1 MKQLILLLFVILVS
15 CNSNTPTIAGKT
27 LLKDLSEQV
36 FNGNLEKTSSF
47 AIHAGDSIFNY
58 TPTYRRLPNNEF
70 SKFYIKKH
78 PDTFIPYFN
87 VTVNFKHDHTITMEG
102 TEYFKEEIVP
112 ALEEFTDFAREGKN
126 VLIHLNFDERLTFS
140 DFLKYEKLMQATKN
154 KHTSFNSEIYIYNL
168 DALPDCDC
176 SL

>member
-1 MKQLILLLFVILVS
+1 MKKIIFLLFVILVS
-15 CNSNTPTIAGKT
+15 CKNNTPTISGKT

-36 FNGNLEKTSSF
+36 FSSKHENTSSI
-47 AIHAGDSIFNY
+47 AISAGDSVFNY
-58 TPTYRRLPNNEF
+58 VSNYGRLPNNEF

-87 VTVNFKHDHTITMEG
+87 VTVNFNHDHTITMEG

-112 ALEEFTDFAREGKN
+112 ALAEFTDFAREGKN

-140 DFLKYEKLMQATKN
+140 DFLQYEKLMQATKN
-154 KHTSFNSEIYIYNL
+154 KHTSFHPDIYIYNL

>member
-1 MKQLILLLFVILVS
+1 MKKIIFILFVALVG
-15 CNSNTPTIAGKT
+15 CNNNTPTIFGKT

-36 FNGNLEKTSSF
+36 FNTNHEKTT
-47 AIHAGDSIFNY
+47 ALNINTGDSTFTY
-58 TPTYRRLPNNEF
+58 TPTYGRLPNNEF

-102 TEYFKEEIVP
+102 TVYYEEEIVP
-112 ALEEFTDFAREGKN
+112 ALKEFTDFAREGKN
-126 VLIHLNFDERLTFS
+126 VLIHLNFDERLSFS

-168 DALPDCDC
+168 EALPDCDC